1 MTVATA
7 LAGVDR
13 AWTGVETSFVTG
25 FPAKPDAEIDVTFI
39 APSGVET
46 PLINGVHYSW
56 TRAAVTELVTVQPIA
71 LPAAPGTL
79 RIERNTPATQA
90 VAFFDGQDFAAY
102 VHEDQ
107 YDRAAMRDA
116 ELRRERAGLRADV
129 EALFDTTLRVP
140 DGEPPPERL
149 PPVAQRAGA
158 YLVFDAAGNPDA
170 VLPVTGFPLLP
181 GNATTPLQAV
191 PLQQLD
197 AAVAALD
204 ADVALRLRR
213 RLTTP
218 YDYGAVGDGVADDS
232 AAFAAAEAVSA
243 SVYVPP
249 GTYAVSVPPTLGKT
263 WGPGRCLIGG
273 VQTYLHPRPGPVDT
287 IYASVFE
294 PNTVEAVSATA
305 AIQRAIDF
313 AQDRDLPVD
322 LQPGARYL
330 IGAPGVTMKHGRSA
344 ADTKSYHARLRGNG
358 CLFRV
363 AAGVRGLAVVPRC
376 LLADVNTGRGDA
388 QLQISGIDFDGFL
401 GPTTATGLL
410 IGAAGLVTS
419 NFVFSA
425 LRDLKFENFT
435 SGNVLQVDEAKH
447 IDFAN
452 VVVRAG
458 TALFRSI
465 TAGSFCG
472 DFVFYSCEFAGQV
485 SARPFYVQTS
495 SSGQA
500 RGMHFHGSKIYR
512 TGTRFEASGSS
523 QIGDIW
529 FFGTQWDGPGAPAG
543 ERACEFIATSTAQI
557 FEINFVKPYFV
568 NYTGAVI
575 FANSTG
581 SASVRQ
587 FHVEGCGLGLVQC
600 NPADGNAALYF
611 ASIEGLQVLGLKAD
625 SITKTSGTAAVINV
639 DGCENVMINDNHV
652 TRSSGVDYAIQI
664 GNGNRHMI
672 RNNMA
677 AVLTG
682 VVNDY
687 TGGSP
692 IRDVGNNLLI

>member
-13 AWTGVETSFVTG
+13 AWTGAETSFATG
-25 FPAKPDAEIDVTFI
+25 FPAKPDATIDVIFV

-90 VAFFDGQDFAAY
+90 VAFYDGQDFAAY

-129 EALFDTTLRVP
+129 DALFDTTLRVP

-181 GNATTPLQAV
+181 GDATTPLQAV
-191 PLQQLD
+191 PLQQLN
-197 AAVAALD
+197 ARLAPLD
-204 ADVALRLRR
+204 PLPARLAQ
-213 RLTTP
+213 LITTP
-218 YDYGAVGDGVADDS
+218 YDFGAVGNGIADDS
-232 AAFAAAEAVSA
+232 AAFAAAEAASV

-249 GTYAVSVPPTLGKT
+249 GNFAVSVPPTLGKT
-263 WGPGRCLIGG
+263 WGPGKCFIAG
-273 VQTYLHPRPGPVDT
+273 VQTYLHPRPGPVET

-294 PNTVEAVSATA
+294 PNVVEAVSATTA
-305 AIQRAIDF
+305 LQRAINF
-313 AQDRDLPVD
+313 AQDRDLYVD
-322 LQPGARYL
+322 LQAGARYL
-330 IGAPGVTMKHGRSA
+330 IGAPGLTMKHGRSA
-344 ADTKSYHARLRGNG
+344 TDTKSYQVRLRGNG

-363 AAGVRGLAVVPRC
+363 AAGVRGLSIVPRC

-388 QLQISGIDFDGFL
+388 FIDLSGIDFDGFL
-401 GPTTATGLL
+401 GPTTATGLR
-410 IGAAGLVTS
+410 IGAFGLVTS
-419 NFVFSA
+419 NFAFSQVA
-425 LRDLKFENFT
+425 DLKFESFT

-447 IDFAN
+447 IDFKN

-458 TALFRSI
+458 TALFQAT

-472 DFVFYSCEFAGQV
+472 DFVFYSCEFNGTAAV
-485 SARPFYVQTS
+485 RPFRIVTA

-500 RGMHFHGSKIYR
+500 RGFHIHGTKVYR
-512 TGTRFEASGSS
+512 SGMRCEASGSS

-543 ERACEFIATSTAQI
+543 ERAIDFTAIDTARIFQI
-557 FEINFVKPYFV
+557 HFVRPYFV
-568 NYTGAVI
+568 NYTGPAI
-575 FANSTG
+575 FANSSG
-581 SASVRQ
+581 SASIRQ
-587 FHVEGCGLGLVQC
+587 FVVDGCGLGLIQC
-600 NPADGNAALYF
+600 NPSDGNAALYF
-611 ASIEGLQVLGLKAD
+611 VSVESLTITGLEAD
-625 SITKTSGTAAVINV
+625 SITKTSGTASVINI
-639 DGCENVMINDNHV
+639 DACENVMVNGNNV
-652 TRSSGVDYAIQI
+652 TRSATIDFGISI
-664 GNGNRHMI
+664 GGGNRHMV
-672 RNNMA
+672 RDNKMN
-677 AVLTG
+677 VLTN
-682 VVNDY
+682 VLNDY
-687 TGGSP
+687 TGGTP
-692 IRDVGNNLLI
+692 IRSTGDNLLT